1 MVDLKQNIQYIKG
14 VGPSRAQLLNYLGI
28 YTLEDLITYYPRA
41 YEDRRIVKT
50 IEEMVD
56 GEEGLID
63 VVAVSNVTTF
73 KLKRNMTV
81 SRLIVRDETDNCLI
95 TWFNQPY
102 VKQIFEAGQRYKF
115 YGKIT
120 KKNGKAEMNSPVFD
134 PEGQSKNTGKI
145 VPVYPTTKKL
155 NENALR
161 QIIENGLNML
171 DGNLPE
177 TIPEYIREKYKL
189 EDINEATMDIHF
201 PKDFER
207 LNKARNRF
215 VFEEL
220 LAMQLA
226 LLSLKNEYESETRGI
241 EYNKQIGCCM
251 SARSGAASAAGT
263 GRSARQK

>member
-102 VKQIFEAGQRYKF
+102 VKQIF
-115 YGKIT
+115 
-120 KKNGKAEMNSPVFD
+120 
-134 PEGQSKNTGKI
+134 
-145 VPVYPTTKKL
+145 
-155 NENALR
+155 
-161 QIIENGLNML
+161 
-171 DGNLPE
+171 
-177 TIPEYIREKYKL
+177 
-189 EDINEATMDIHF
+189 
-201 PKDFER
+201 
-207 LNKARNRF
+207 
-215 VFEEL
+215 
-220 LAMQLA
+220 
-226 LLSLKNEYESETRGI
+226 
-241 EYNKQIGCCM
+241 
-251 SARSGAASAAGT
+251 
-263 GRSARQK
+263 